1 MHICTDCGLFNL
13 FLISWVES
21 TLEVTSKGHKCVQQA
36 KPELTPMF
44 TEDFIDGI
52 FWCSVVIPD
61 SETVFNVSV
70 SSKIQGKSH
79 PCQYLALWSSC
90 RPPCLFHT
98 PPAVPSSLSWW
109 HEAGTSAL
117 ILIVNSGGVCMCV
130 YVQKKKKTTLHGH
143 RYECLCSCCF
153 SVVASWC
160 GAFTVACSFVKA
172 LNAVC
177 Y

>member
-1 MHICTDCGLFNL
+1 ML
-13 FLISWVES
+13 
-21 TLEVTSKGHKCVQQA
+21 
-36 KPELTPMF
+36 
-44 TEDFIDGI
+44 TEDFIAV

-61 SETVFNVSV
+61 SERACNVSA

-79 PCQYLALWSSC
+79 PCQYLTLWSSC
-90 RPPCLFHT
+90 RPHASSIHLPLF
-98 PPAVPSSLSWW
+98 PLLCRDDIKLGRPLSFSLLTV
-109 HEAGTSAL
+109 E
-117 ILIVNSGGVCMCV
+117 VCVRVCMF
-130 YVQKKKKTTLHGH
+130 KKTLHGH